1 MAAQPT
7 DPPIIISGGS
17 VTIKF
22 DKKHLKET
30 PDGKH
35 HHPDKRIKRVE
46 VDGDDVTSYA
56 ADTDSGKVTIT
67 IYYGD

>member
-1 MAAQPT
+1 MSQSV

-22 DKKHLKET
+22 DKKNLKET
-30 PDGKH
+30 PDGRH
-35 HHPDKRIKRVE
+35 HHPDKRITRVE
-46 VDGDDVTSYA
+46 VNGDDVTSYA
-56 ADTDSGKVTIT
+56 EDTKSGKVTIT